1 MSLVP
6 AALSPKEHDIKLL
19 LACEAHIG
27 SQNVS
32 APMQRY
38 VWRRRAD
45 GVNIINISKTWEKLI
60 LAARLF
66 VTIDNPADIAVI
78 SGPQIGQRAV
88 LKFASFTGASA
99 LSGRFTPGTF
109 TNQIQEKFVEPRLL
123 IVTDPRA
130 DHQAITESSYV
141 NLPTIAFCNTDAPVK
156 YVDVVIP
163 CNNRT
168 TESIGL
174 MYWLLAREILY
185 LKGALPRS
193 QPWDVMVDI
202 FFFRPPEEIEE
213 KKALEEGAAYE
224 DQYRPV
230 EPPVVHEGY
239 VEQGGGGGGGPGW
252 EGGQPESWAGTGT
265 PETPAW
271 VDSEGGNPPV
281 TRPHVEGP
289 PVTVGWEAIDRPI
302 VQSAWDS
309 PAS

>member
-1 MSLVP
+1 L
-6 AALSPKEHDIKLL
+6 
-19 LACEAHIG
+19 G
-27 SQNVS
+27 
-32 APMQRY
+32 
-38 VWRRRAD
+38 
-45 GVNIINISKTWEKLI
+45 KTWEKLI

-88 LKFASFTGASA
+88 LKFAHFTGASA

-213 KKALEEGAAYE
+213 KKALEDGAVYDE
-224 DQYRPV
+224 QYRPV
-230 EPPVVHEGY
+230 EQPAGVHHDGY
-239 VEQGGGGGGGPGW
+239 VPESVGGPGW
-252 EGGQPESWAGTGT
+252 EASSEPWAGAAGTGGGAGV
-265 PETPAW
+265 PHHHHGDGAW
-271 VDSEGGNPPV
+271 AESGTEPHAEVTGSPGGWQPSPQPLGV
-281 TRPHVEGP
+281 P
-289 PVTVGWEAIDRPI
+289 
-302 VQSAWDS
+302 SAWDAPS
-309 PAS
+309 S

>member
-1 MSLVP
+1 MSQVP
-6 AALSPKEHDIKLL
+6 SALHPKEHDIKLL
-19 LACEAHIG
+19 LACDTHIG
-27 SQNVS
+27 SQNATS
-32 APMQRY
+32 HMERY

-45 GVNIINISKTWEKLI
+45 GVNIINLSKTWEKLI
-60 LAARLF
+60 LAARIF
-66 VTIDNPADIAVI
+66 VTIDNPADIVVI

-88 LKFASFTGASA
+88 LKFASYTGASV

-156 YVDVVIP
+156 HVDCVIP

-174 MYWLLAREILY
+174 LYWLLAREILY

-224 DQYRPV
+224 ENQYRPV
-230 EPPVVHEGY
+230 EAAVHEHSFAA
-239 VEQGGGGGGGPGW
+239 EPGVNAGW
-252 EGGQPESWAGTGT
+252 DQPTSENWAGQPATSERPWAESTEQINAAPRPEAGWGG
-265 PETPAW
+265 
-271 VDSEGGNPPV
+271 EGAN
-281 TRPHVEGP
+281 
-289 PVTVGWEAIDRPI
+289 
-302 VQSAWDS
+302 AWDTPS
-309 PAS
+309 S

>member
-1 MSLVP
+1 MSQFP

-19 LACEAHIG
+19 LACDSHIG
-27 SQNVS
+27 TQNATS
-32 APMQRY
+32 HMERY

-45 GVNIINISKTWEKLI
+45 GVHVLNVAKTWEKLI
-60 LAARLF
+60 LAARIF
-66 VTIDNPADIAVI
+66 VTIDNPADIVVI

-88 LKFASFTGASA
+88 LKFASFTGASV

-123 IVTDPRA
+123 IVTDPRV

-141 NLPTIAFCNTDAPVK
+141 NLPTIAFCNTDSPVK

-185 LKGALPRS
+185 LRGALPRS

-213 KKALEEGAAYE
+213 KKALEEGAYE
-224 DQYRPV
+224 ENQFRTVDTTVHDHSFVAESGVNAGWVDQPHA
-230 EPPVVHEGY
+230 EN
-239 VEQGGGGGGGPGW
+239 W
-252 EGGQPESWAGTGT
+252 AGQPAQTSERPWAEPGDQINQAAPR
-265 PETPAW
+265 PEAGWGGEGPWDTPA
-271 VDSEGGNPPV
+271 
-281 TRPHVEGP
+281 T
-289 PVTVGWEAIDRPI
+289 
-302 VQSAWDS
+302 
-309 PAS
+309 